1 MDNQSTYK
9 WVNGVVALSVSLI
22 LLGIAPSLQ
31 LHKNIISFIGSVLY
45 VPEYPAFVLRQAALD
60 FSDWYTNKDE
70 LVQKIDH
77 LTRENVRLL
86 MLNAEIT
93 NQQIH
98 IDNNSS
104 LNSAKVILRAP
115 SAWWNEIRINA
126 GKKDGIVEGGAVLKD
141 GYLVGR
147 TSFVD
152 ENSAWVELITSSSL
166 MLPAVVEET
175 RDIGVICGDGEGDVW
190 LQFIP
195 ENRGIEKGMN
205 VSTALVG
212 DKLPSG
218 LRIGNVAGESSIS
231 PNGFRSVR
239 VNIGADLSRLYS
251 VDYKKVMVPRR

>member
-1 MDNQSTYK
+1 MDSQSTYK

-22 LLGIAPSLQ
+22 LIGVAPSLQ
-31 LHKNIISFIGSVLY
+31 LRINIINFVGNVLY
-45 VPEYPAFVLRQAALD
+45 VPEYPAFMLRHAALD
-60 FSDWYTNKDE
+60 FSDWYANKDE
-70 LVQKIDH
+70 LIQKIDH

-86 MLNAEIT
+86 MLNAEIM
-93 NQQIH
+93 NQQIL
-98 IDNNSS
+98 IDTNSD

-115 SAWWNEIRINA
+115 GAWWNEIRINK
-126 GKKDGIVEGGAVLKD
+126 GSKDGIVAGGAVLKD

-147 TSFVD
+147 ISSVE

-195 ENRGIEKGMN
+195 ENRGIENGMN

-218 LRIGNVAGESSIS
+218 LRIGSISGESSIS

-251 VDYKKVMVPRR
+251 VDYKKAAVSRQ